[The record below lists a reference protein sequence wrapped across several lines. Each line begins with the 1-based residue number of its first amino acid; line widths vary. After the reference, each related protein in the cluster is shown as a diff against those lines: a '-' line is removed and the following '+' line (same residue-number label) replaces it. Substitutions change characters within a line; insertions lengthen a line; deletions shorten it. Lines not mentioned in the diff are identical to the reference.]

1 MLGNEDF
8 GTWCHRLDLSEDGC
22 RVIEQIRQTDP
33 SRRVGGGK
41 KNVSGRYPSKKMVQ
55 TIQFESH
62 KVELPFIYQL
72 EHDENILEFY
82 DQPPQIKL
90 SYPSANERNL
100 SFFYTPDFFV
110 IEKETAGWV
119 ECKTEDGLQKL
130 QEKNPNR
137 YFLGDDN
144 QWHCPPGEKYA
155 EQFGCY
161 FRVWSDAEVDWTLQ
175 RNFLFLED
183 YFYNASPAEE
193 ATANTILSLVSAQ
206 PGITLAQLLDHARGS
221 TADDIY
227 FLIAREQIYIDL
239 SAAPLAES
247 SRCFVFSD
255 QQTALAYKA
264 TVLSQASVDSI
275 ASPIIDLIPGSS
287 LCWNGKSLT
296 IILVGETE
304 ILLNDEN
311 GQPVELERSTFDYLL
326 RQGKISGLRNQMRG
340 VLSSEAMEF
349 IRKASEGDLKEANR
363 RYKLIEGFLQ
373 GEKCKDHTVPERTLR
388 QWRTKYRQ
396 AEKQYGYGYIGLLP
410 KLSASGNRNPKLPA
424 YLLEQIEI
432 FIEDQYETHKQK
444 RKLEVYGVFVDACLK
459 AGVPLD
465 QIPSYK
471 TFIKAIKRRS
481 GYEQTT
487 KREGRRAAY
496 SQEPFFLELTI
507 TTPRHG
513 DRPFEI
519 GHIDHTQ
526 LDIELRCSSTGRLLG
541 RPWATF
547 LVDANTRR
555 ILAVYVTFD
564 APSYRSCMMVLRI
577 CVKRHGRLP
586 QIIVTDNGAEFHSIY
601 FETLLA
607 LFSCAQKYR
616 PAAKARFNAVG
627 ERLFGTS
634 ATQLI
639 HNLAGNTQIMKK
651 VRLVTKSVNPK
662 NLALWTLG
670 LLYMYL
676 CEWAYE
682 VYDTTEHPALGQS
695 PREAFATGIA
705 QYGSRSHRVIP
716 YDINFQILTL
726 PTTREGRAKVQPN
739 LGVKINHIYYWSND
753 FRDPEIEK
761 SWVEIR
767 YDPFDAGIAYAFVR
781 GRWVECY
788 GEHFAKFQGK
798 SEKEIYLASAELRR
812 RNQNHS
818 KNFKLRASHLGAFL
832 SSAESQEE
840 LLAQQ
845 LRDAQSKEVFSIIDG
860 GTPNRNPFTP
870 QQPEQASSTGRD
882 RTSDTKPQAPPP
894 SALQP
899 DQLIMYEEF

>member
-1 MLGNEDF
+1 MLSNEDF
-8 GTWCHRLDLSEDGC
+8 YTWCRQLNLSEGG
-22 RVIEQIRQTDP
+22 RSVVEQIRQTDP

-41 KNVSGRYPSKKMVQ
+41 KNVSGRYSSKKMGQ

-62 KVELPFIYQL
+62 KVELPFIKQL
-72 EHDENILEFY
+72 ERDESVLEFY

-90 SYPSANERNL
+90 SYPSIDGRNL

-110 IEKETAGWV
+110 IGAKMAGWV
-119 ECKTEDGLQKL
+119 ECKTEEGLQKL

-175 RNFLFLED
+175 RNLLFLED
-183 YFYNASPAEE
+183 YFYNSSPVEE
-193 ATANTILSLVSAQ
+193 STANTILSLVSAQ
-206 PGITLAQLLDHARGS
+206 PGITLAQLLAQAKGV

-227 FLIAREQIYIDL
+227 FLIAREQIHIDL

-247 SRCFVFSD
+247 NRCFVFCD

-264 TVLSQASVDSI
+264 TVLSQASADSI
-275 ASPIIDLIPGSS
+275 ASPMIDLIPGTS

-304 ILLNDEN
+304 ILLNDES
-311 GQPVELERSTFDYLL
+311 GQPVELERSTFDYLI
-326 RQGKISGLRNQMRG
+326 RQGKISGLRNQVKG
-340 VLSSEAMEF
+340 ILSPEAMEF
-349 IRKASEGDLKEANR
+349 IRKASESDLREANR

-373 GEKCKDHTVPERTLR
+373 GEKCEDHTIPERTLR
-388 QWRTKYRQ
+388 HWRTKYRQ
-396 AEKQYGYGYIGLLP
+396 AEKQYGYGYLGLLP
-410 KLSASGNRNPKLPA
+410 NLSASGNRDPKLPS
-424 YLLEQIEI
+424 YLLEKIEK
-432 FIEDQYETHKQK
+432 FIEEQYETHKQK
-444 RKLEVYGVFVDACLK
+444 RKYEVYGIFVDACSE
-459 AGVPLD
+459 AGVPLG
-465 QIPSYK
+465 QVPSYK
-471 TFIKAIKRRS
+471 KFIKEIKRKS
-481 GYEQTT
+481 GYEQTV

-496 SQEPFFLELTI
+496 SQEPFFLELTS

-555 ILAVYVTFD
+555 LLANYITFD
-564 APSYRSCMMVLRI
+564 APSYRSCMMVLRV

-601 FETLLA
+601 FESLLA
-607 LFSCAQKYR
+607 LFSCTQKYR

-695 PREAFATGIA
+695 PREAFAAGLA
-705 QYGSRSHRVIP
+705 QFGNRSHRMIP
-716 YDINFQILTL
+716 YDTNFQILTL

-781 GRWVECY
+781 RRWVECY
-788 GEHFAKFQGK
+788 SEHFAKFQGK
-798 SEKEIYLASAELRR
+798 SEKEIYLASAELRKQ
-812 RNQNHS
+812 NQNRS
-818 KNFKLRASHLGAFL
+818 KNFKLRAGHLGAFL
-832 SSAESQEE
+832 SSTESQEE
-840 LLAQQ
+840 LLAQR
-845 LRDAQSKEVFSIIDG
+845 LRDAQSKEVFVLIEG
-860 GTPNRNPFTP
+860 GTPNRNPFTS
-870 QQPEQASSTGRD
+870 QQTEPILPAEGGIGLNAKAQT
-882 RTSDTKPQAPPP
+882 PPP
-894 SALQP
+894 VSPQP
-899 DQLIMYEEF
+899 DQLSMYEEY

>member
-1 MLGNEDF
+1 MLNEDEF
-8 GTWCHRLDLSEDGC
+8 HNWCDRLNISEQA
-22 RVIEQIRQTDP
+22 RKAIEQIRVSDP

-41 KNVSGRYPSKKMVQ
+41 SNVSGRYPSKKMGQ

-72 EHDENILEFY
+72 EHDESVLEFY

-90 SYPSANERNL
+90 NYRSADGRNL

-110 IEKETAGWV
+110 IGAETAGWV
-119 ECKTEDGLQKL
+119 ECKTEDGLHKL

-155 EQFGCY
+155 EQFGLD
-161 FRVWSDAEVDWTLQ
+161 FRVWSDAEADWTLQ

-183 YFYNASPAEE
+183 YFYNSSLVEE
-193 ATANTILSLVSAQ
+193 ANANTILSLVSAQ
-206 PGITLAQLLDHARGS
+206 PGITLAQLLDHAKGI

-227 FLIAREQIYIDL
+227 FLIAREQICVDL

-264 TVLSQASVDSI
+264 TVLSQASADCI
-275 ASPIIDLIPGSS
+275 ASPIIDLIPGAS
-287 LCWNGKSLT
+287 LCWDGKSLT
-296 IILVGETE
+296 IILIGETE

-326 RQGKISGLRNQMRG
+326 RQGKISGLRNQIRG
-340 VLSSEAMEF
+340 ILSPEAMEF
-349 IRKASEGDLKEANR
+349 IRKASEGELKEANR
-363 RYKLIEGFLQ
+363 RYKLIERFLQ
-373 GEKCKDHTVPERTLR
+373 GEKCEDHTVPERTLR
-388 QWRTKYRQ
+388 HWRTRYRQ
-396 AEKQYGYGYIGLLP
+396 AEKQYGYGYIGLL
-410 KLSASGNRNPKLPA
+410 SNISSSGNRDPKLPA
-424 YLLEQIEI
+424 HLSEQIEK
-432 FIEDQYETHKQK
+432 FIEEQYETHKQK
-444 RKLEVYGVFVDACLK
+444 RKYEVYGIFVDACSK
-459 AGVPLD
+459 AGVPFE

-471 TFIKAIKRRS
+471 KFIKEIKRKS
-481 GYEQTT
+481 GYEQTV

-496 SQEPFFLELTI
+496 SQEPFFLELEM

-555 ILAVYVTFD
+555 ILAVYITFD

-577 CVKRHGRLP
+577 CVKRYGRLP
-586 QIIVTDNGAEFHSIY
+586 QTIVTDNGAEFHSIY

-607 LFSCAQKYR
+607 LFGCAQKYR

-662 NLALWTLG
+662 NLALWTLE
-670 LLYMYL
+670 LLYVYL

-682 VYDTTEHPALGQS
+682 VYDNTEHPALGQS
-695 PREAFATGIA
+695 PREAFATGIM
-705 QYGSRSHRVIP
+705 QYGSRSHRMIP
-716 YDINFQILTL
+716 YDTNFQILTL

-753 FRDPEIEK
+753 FRDPESK
-761 SWVEIR
+761 SPGWK
-767 YDPFDAGIAYAFVR
+767 YATT
-781 GRWVECY
+781 
-788 GEHFAKFQGK
+788 
-798 SEKEIYLASAELRR
+798 LLM
-812 RNQNHS
+812 
-818 KNFKLRASHLGAFL
+818 LG
-832 SSAESQEE
+832 
-840 LLAQQ
+840 
-845 LRDAQSKEVFSIIDG
+845 
-860 GTPNRNPFTP
+860 
-870 QQPEQASSTGRD
+870 
-882 RTSDTKPQAPPP
+882 
-894 SALQP
+894 
-899 DQLIMYEEF
+899 